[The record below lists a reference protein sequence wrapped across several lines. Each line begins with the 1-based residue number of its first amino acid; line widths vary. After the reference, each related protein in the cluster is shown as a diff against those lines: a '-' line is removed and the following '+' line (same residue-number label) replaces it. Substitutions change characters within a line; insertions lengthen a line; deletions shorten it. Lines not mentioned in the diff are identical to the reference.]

1 MKYYID
7 DIDRAFV
14 EKEDGIYQLY
24 SDGKTVKTD
33 RIAADPMT
41 WHECSEKEALESA
54 KLYESYFNK

>member
-7 DIDRAFV
+7 NDDRAYV
-14 EKEDGIYQLY
+14 EKEDGIYRLHG
-24 SDGKTVKTD
+24 DGKTVKTD
-33 RIAADPMT
+33 RLYADPMT

>member
-7 DIDRAFV
+7 DDDRAFI
-14 EKEDGIYQLY
+14 EKEDGIYQMY

-33 RIAADPMT
+33 KLYPDPMK
-41 WHECSEKEALESA
+41 WHECSEQEAKESA

>member
-7 DIDRAFV
+7 DNDRAYV

-24 SDGKTVKTD
+24 SDGKTVKTKLSV
-33 RIAADPMT
+33 DPLN